1 MTDGADD
8 RTPEELRE
16 EQTEK
21 ARDERRHAEGATD
34 EHDAVVHDRR
44 SEKAAY
50 LAAKLAEQ
58 ERSEKE
64 RSDKET
70 GERDDA

>member
-1 MTDGADD
+1 MTDDADD
-8 RTPEELRE
+8 RTPDELRE

-21 ARDERRHAEGATD
+21 ARDERRHAEDATG
-34 EHDAVVHDRR
+34 EHEAETHDRR

-58 ERSEKE
+58 ERSKQ
-64 RSDKET
+64 ET
-70 GERDDA
+70 GEGEK

>member
-1 MTDGADD
+1 MTDED
-8 RTPEELRE
+8 RTSDDLRE
-16 EQTEK
+16 EQSEK
-21 ARDERRHAEGATD
+21 ARDERRHAEGATS
-34 EHDAVVHDRR
+34 EHDAIAHDRR

-64 RSDKET
+64 EDT
-70 GERDDA
+70 

>member
-1 MTDGADD
+1 MTDGSDD

-34 EHDAVVHDRR
+34 EHDAVTHDRR

-58 ERSEKE
+58 ERSKQ
-64 RSDKET
+64 ET
-70 GERDDA
+70 GEGDDA

>member
-1 MTDGADD
+1 MTDED
-8 RTPEELRE
+8 RTSDDLRE
-16 EQTEK
+16 EQSEK
-21 ARDERRHAEGATD
+21 ARDERRHAEGATS
-34 EHDAVVHDRR
+34 EQDAIAHDRR

-64 RSDKET
+64 EDT
-70 GERDDA
+70 